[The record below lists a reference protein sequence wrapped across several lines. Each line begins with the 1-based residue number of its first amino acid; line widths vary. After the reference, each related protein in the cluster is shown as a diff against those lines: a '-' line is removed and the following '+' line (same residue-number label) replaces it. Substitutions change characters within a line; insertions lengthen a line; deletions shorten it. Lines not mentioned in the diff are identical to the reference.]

1 MTAPKKGRK
10 ASLSRDSQTGQF
22 EAASPFTDPHL
33 ADQAVKIVRAV
44 DDLAPVLAAFAREG
58 EGDGVQAIAA
68 FSGVFLAVLRDVM
81 LRELAADPEALRE
94 AKKKQI
100 EAKRLGNMPLAEQQ
114 RLEGL
119 ARAWIELP
127 GTHERALPAGMQEAL
142 QVRGVLAAVNQ
153 NQVVKALTG
162 RKS

>member
-1 MTAPKKGRK
+1 MNAPKKGRK
-10 ASLSRDSQTGQF
+10 AAPARDDQTGQF
-22 EAASPFTDPHL
+22 EAASPFTDPQL
-33 ADQAVKIVRAV
+33 ADQAVRIVRAV
-44 DDLAPVLAAFAREG
+44 DDLAPVLALFAREG

-68 FSGVFLAVLRDVM
+68 FSGAFLAVLRDVM

-94 AKKKQI
+94 AKKTRLD
-100 EAKRLGNMPLAEQQ
+100 AKRLGNMPLAEQQ

-119 ARAWIELP
+119 ARGWLQLP
-127 GTHERALPAGMQEAL
+127 GTHERALPAAMQEAL